1 MNKKYL
7 LLTIYLLLNDC
18 AISSDKKTDGTFPI
32 YGNYCGFDYPK
43 SGVYPI
49 PIDKID
55 LACKNHDKCY
65 DKNGFFN
72 KKCDENIIN
81 ELIPRS
87 VKTQFFKAM
96 LDSVASEHGARM
108 TEMHKATDNA
118 QAMQKELKITYNKAR
133 QAAITKEILEIVGGA
148 EALNG

>member
-18 AISSDKKTDGTFPI
+18 AISSNKKTDGTFPI

-43 SGVYPI
+43 RGVYPI

-65 DKNGFFN
+65 DQNGFFN

-81 ELIPRS
+81 ELKS
-87 VKTQFFKAM
+87 VTPKSNVE
-96 LDSVASEHGARM
+96 LIAR
-108 TEMHKATDNA
+108 D
-118 QAMQKELKITYNKAR
+118 
-133 QAAITKEILEIVGGA
+133 AIIKYFEISPKV
-148 EALNG
+148 